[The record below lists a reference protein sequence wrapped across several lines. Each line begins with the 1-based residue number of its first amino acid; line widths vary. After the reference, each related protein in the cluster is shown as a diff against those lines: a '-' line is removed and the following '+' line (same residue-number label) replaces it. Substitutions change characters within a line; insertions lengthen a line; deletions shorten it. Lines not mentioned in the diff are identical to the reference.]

1 MQSHEGGAY
10 HLGRRLGG
18 PASHGGG
25 RFLVSKCQ
33 RGPPCSGFPNTS
45 FGFRGVTTQVR
56 TQGAQAVCV
65 CASLRERFSC
75 TRRNAHVSRGSS

>member
-45 FGFRGVTTQVR
+45 LFSRGFRGVT
-56 TQGAQAVCV
+56 QAVCV
-65 CASLRERFSC
+65 CLLAREVFMH
-75 TRRNAHVSRGSS
+75 TT